1 MPDPQLTIEEAA
13 DRLGKPISTVRR
25 WVATGRLPGA
35 KVGRQWLVQASAV
48 PPHSAVRRP
57 PRAAAF
63 APTGIDLDRSL
74 TELENRD
81 LKDLFVQDIL
91 RHEDVLAD
99 RVAVLAAAATKLAG
113 PGPFDPMKT
122 IEADKTPFSMR
133 PGADLTLEDR
143 LAFHG
148 AVASCAPRIDRL
160 LADSVYSARLDKNNP
175 KFLNLSGRDQWLR
188 WRRDTV
194 RLIRSGYRWLVKT
207 DISAYFENVEHRLLF
222 AEIDRVSP
230 DRAVADALKRML
242 AEWASVNARGLP
254 QGPDASRVLANLY
267 LVPVDEEMAAGEWK
281 CLRFLDDF
289 HVLGRS
295 RREVIMGVRTLER
308 VLRRLGLG
316 LSAYKSVLLEGEEAI
331 ESLRD
336 ADLDGVQYW
345 LDVGKPS
352 VAGPQL
358 RRVLR
363 GALQNAGTVNGR
375 HALFSLYRLRVLR
388 DRYMIPTV
396 LRNIEQL
403 GPVASAMTQYLHP
416 FLGRPRVDAGIV
428 RYLHDRER
436 NTSPFVSAWLLGA
449 YLDRGEE
456 LPQGVVPYA
465 SAICRNRN
473 QATYH
478 RVVAAN
484 VMALGRRPSDLAW
497 LVANAK
503 SEFDPA
509 IVRGYVVAL
518 ARVSHLNRNV
528 EQVVLGRFPRMA
540 TTFTYLRGRNT
551 LPSLVFPDHRAP
563 VVSA

>member
-1 MPDPQLTIEEAA
+1 MADPQLTIDEAA
-13 DRLGKPISTVRR
+13 DRLGRPISTVRR
-25 WVATGRLPGA
+25 WVASGRLPGS
-35 KVGRQWLVQASAV
+35 KVGRQWLVEASAV
-48 PPHSAVRRP
+48 PPPSSVRRS
-57 PRAAAF
+57 PRAAVS
-63 APTGIDLDRSL
+63 APASIDLDRSL
-74 TELENRD
+74 AELENRD
-81 LKDLFVQDIL
+81 LKDLFVQDLL
-91 RHEDVLAD
+91 RHEDALAD
-99 RVAVLAAAATKLAG
+99 RVSVLAAAATKLAG
-113 PGPFDPMKT
+113 PGPFDPMT
-122 IEADKTPFSMR
+122 IIETDKTPFSMR

-143 LAFHG
+143 LAFHA

-160 LADSVYSARLDKNNP
+160 LGDSVYSARLDKHNP
-175 KFLNLSGRDQWLR
+175 KYLNLSGRDQWLK

-194 RLIRSGYRWLVKT
+194 RLIRSGYSWLVKT

-222 AEIDRVSP
+222 AEIDRVCP

-242 AEWASVNARGLP
+242 SEWAPVNARGLP
-254 QGPDASRVLANLY
+254 QGPDVSRVLANLY
-267 LVPVDEEMAAGEWK
+267 LVPVDEQMAVGDWK

-308 VLRRLGLG
+308 ELRRLGLG
-316 LSAYKSVLLEGEEAI
+316 LSAYKSVLLEGEEAVA
-331 ESLRD
+331 SLRD

-363 GALQNAGTVNGR
+363 GALEKAGIVNGR

-416 FLGRPRVDAGIV
+416 FLGRRNVDAGIV
-428 RYLHDRER
+428 GYLHDGER
-436 NTSPFVSAWLLGA
+436 NTSQFVSAWLLGA
-449 YLDRGEE
+449 YLDRGED
-456 LPQGVVPYA
+456 VPEGIVTYA
-465 SAICRNRN
+465 ATICRNRN
-473 QATYH
+473 QPTYH

-484 VMALGRRPSDLAW
+484 VMALGRRPSDLGW
-497 LVANAK
+497 LVTNAK

-509 IVRGYVVAL
+509 LVRGYVVAL
-518 ARVSHLNRNV
+518 ARVSHLNKNV
-528 EQVVLGRFPRMA
+528 EQVVTGRFPRMS
-540 TTFTYLRGRNT
+540 TTFKYLRGRT
-551 LPSLVFPDHRAP
+551 SLPSLVFLDHRAP
-563 VVSA
+563 VL